1 MNESLLGLRLGI
13 FFVFAALLLPLLSS
27 AQERSVVTGK
37 VVDEKGIPVEFANV
51 YIRKQGAGTFTDE
64 RGTFSLEIRAGESIL
79 VEVSH
84 TSFKKVSQSISAG
97 PGETVELKFD
107 LRYLEIKG
115 VEILEDRSRKS
126 AMQAVPIKDIKIN
139 PTVQQGIESVLTSQL
154 GVQISNELSS
164 VYSVRG
170 GSYAENLVYV
180 NDIEVYRPFLAR
192 SGEQEGLS
200 FPNPDMVGSIY
211 FSAGG
216 FEPRYGDRM
225 SSVLDIR
232 YKKPRSFGGS
242 FSASLLGGSISLES
256 TSKNQRLTQVTGVR
270 YFTNQYVLGTLDT
283 QGDYRPDFTD
293 VQTYWTYKISKNW
306 DAAFL
311 GNYSANNYRFVPGTR
326 ETQFGSFNE
335 ALRFSVFFEGQEL
348 TSFETFFGAVS
359 LENRPNSSTTLK
371 FIASAFRTIE
381 EENFSIFGQYS
392 LDELERDLGDDNFG
406 DVARNR
412 GIGAF
417 LQHARNS
424 IDATVFNFQ
433 HRGFKTIDN
442 KFLQWGA
449 SWRIDDITDRL
460 SEWQYIDSAGY
471 ATPINP
477 TNEILMNDVIKG
489 GNTIASHRM
498 MAYVQNSWDL
508 ILPNEAELTAT
519 AGVRAHYWS
528 FNQQTTVSP
537 RGTIAYKPKWQKQL
551 NDTTIL
557 NRDVVFRF
565 STGYYHQ
572 PAFYRELRAIDGS
585 INTENRAQQAIHF
598 VVGADINFKIWDR
611 DFKYITEAYYK
622 HLSNLVPYE
631 IDNIRLRYYG
641 DQISNGFATGLDMKI
656 HGEFI
661 PGIESWMNLSF
672 LHTQEDL
679 VDDFYLRNFNSD
691 GEEIIPG
698 FTANNTPVAT
708 DTVFPGFI
716 PRPTDQLVFFNMFFQ
731 DEMPSFPSFKVHVN
745 LTFGSGLPFGPPNFQ
760 RWQQTERYRPYRR
773 VDIGFSKDL
782 KSSKNPDKGLFG
794 KFNTAFISVEVW
806 NLLDINNTISYTFI
820 RESGGRQY
828 GVPNF
833 LTARRVNLKLAVTF

>member
-1 MNESLLGLRLGI
+1 MKATRLGLRLGI
-13 FFVFAALLLPLLSS
+13 IFLFVALLLPALTS
-27 AQERSVVTGK
+27 AQVRSVVSGK
-37 VVDEKGIPVEFANV
+37 VIDKKGVPVEFANV
-51 YIRKQGAGTFTDE
+51 YIRNQGAGTFTDE
-64 RGTFSLEIRAGESIL
+64 RGNFSLEIRSGDNIL
-79 VEVSH
+79 IEVSH
-84 TSFKKVSQSISAG
+84 TSFKKVS
-97 PGETVELKFD
+97 ETVSVSQGESVDLQFE
-107 LRYLEIKG
+107 LRYLEIQG

-232 YKKPRSFGGS
+232 YKKPRNFGGS
-242 FSASLLGGSISLES
+242 FSASLLGGSVSLES
-256 TSKNQRLTQVTGVR
+256 TSKDQKLTQVTGVR

-293 VQTYWTYKISKNW
+293 VQTYWTYKISKKW
-306 DAAFL
+306 EAAFL

-326 ETQFGSFNE
+326 QTQFGSFNE

-359 LENRPNSSTTLK
+359 LENRPNSSTKLK

-412 GIGAF
+412 GIGGF

-508 ILPNEAELTAT
+508 LLPNEAELTAT

-528 FNQQTTVSP
+528 FNEQTTVSP
-537 RGTIAYKPKWQKQL
+537 RGTIAYKPKWQKQI
-551 NDTTIL
+551 NDSTIL

-585 INTENRAQQAIHF
+585 INAQNRAQQAIHF
-598 VVGADINFKIWDR
+598 VLGADVNFKIWDR
-611 DFKYITEAYYK
+611 DFKYIAEAYYK
-622 HLSNLVPYE
+622 HLTNLVPYE

-641 DQISNGFATGLDMKI
+641 DQVSNGFATGLDMKI

-672 LHTQEDL
+672 LHTQEDI

-691 GEEIIPG
+691 GEEIVPG
-698 FTANNTPVAT
+698 FTANNTVVAT
-708 DTVFPGFI
+708 DSVFPGFI
-716 PRPTDQLVFFNMFFQ
+716 PRPTDQLLFFNMFFQ

-794 KFNTAFISVEVW
+794 KFNSAFISVEVW